1 MSYTDDKDYSTRDD
15 VFSATGPVQ
24 DEGAKI
30 VLAAADASP
39 PTEDEITRVRRKA
52 DFLVLPLLCFTVGL
66 QYCDKSALSTAA
78 LFGIIQDLKLYDIA
92 GGQID
97 THAYS
102 MCVMMASV
110 GYIIGTFPLAYI
122 AQKMPTGKAC
132 AVYCM
137 VWGIVLILTP
147 LCKTYEGL
155 LAQRFFLGFF
165 EAGVS
170 PAFLSILGMWYT
182 AREQALRA
190 TILFS
195 ANGLTVIPLLGSA
208 YGLVTLNDKVAA
220 WKIIYLFLGSLTIVW
235 AVLFAILVPDSPVS
249 ARFLD
254 DRAKFVAVERLRS
267 NQAGITSKNF
277 KWHQVRASALDP
289 KVWLLGIIIFCMG
302 SPNGAI
308 GSFTPLVIQ
317 NVYGATAR
325 RTLLL
330 LMPAATVSG
339 VSNLLAGTL
348 TYLVPNMRCISIIT
362 LAVIT
367 MVGAALEWKLP
378 FSDKEGLLAALYLMS
393 AFSGALGATTGLVT
407 SNTAG
412 ASRKTL
418 VGSIVFMFL
427 NASNIAAPFF
437 FLKQEQ
443 PRYASGF
450 KITLI
455 LLCIGIGCT
464 VIYAGLCLRE
474 NKRRE
479 GLPKDDVDRAFDDLT
494 DLDNTAFRY
503 KL

>member
-1 MSYTDDKDYSTRDD
+1 MSYTDDKDFSTRDD
-15 VFSATGPVQ
+15 VFSATGKVQ

-30 VLAAADASP
+30 VLAAADQTP
-39 PTEDEITRVRRKA
+39 PSEDEITRVRRKA

-102 MCVMMASV
+102 MCVMIASV
-110 GYIIGTFPLAYI
+110 GYILGTFPLAYL
-122 AQKMPTGKAC
+122 AQKFPTGKAC
-132 AVYCM
+132 ALYIFI
-137 VWGIVLILTP
+137 WGVVLILTP
-147 LCKTYEGL
+147 LCKSYEGL

-170 PAFLSILGMWYT
+170 PVFLSILSMWYT
-182 AREQALRA
+182 QREQALRA
-190 TILFS
+190 TLLFS
-195 ANGLTVIPLLGSA
+195 ANGLTVIPLLGAA
-208 YGLVTLNDKVAA
+208 YGLVTLDDKIAG

-235 AVLFAILVPDSPVS
+235 SVAFAVLVPDSPVT
-249 ARFLD
+249 ARFLN

-267 NQAGITSKNF
+267 NQAGITSKTF
-277 KWHQVRASALDP
+277 RWEQVGASALDP
-289 KVWLLGIIIFCMG
+289 KVWLLGIIIFCVG

-348 TYLVPNMRCISIIT
+348 TYLVPNTRCLSIIA
-362 LAVIT
+362 LSVIT
-367 MVGAALEWKLP
+367 MIGAALEWKLP
-378 FSDKEGLLAALYLMS
+378 FSNKEGLLAALYLMS

-418 VGSIVFMFL
+418 VGSVVFMFL

-437 FLKQEQ
+437 FFKSEQ
-443 PRYASGF
+443 PRYVSGF

-464 VIYAGLCLRE
+464 MIYAALCLRD
-474 NKRRE
+474 NRARE
-479 GLPKDDVDRAFDDLT
+479 KLPKDETDRAFEDLT
-494 DLDNTAFRY
+494 DLENKAFRY